1 MKHLRHL
8 ALSVLLVLALSVTA
22 MAAEVPVSLKVEN
35 LNGQQRI
42 VKTYELPP
50 GTDPETLK
58 EPSFDYDGFTYTWA
72 YTTKE
77 EHTFLETKNVSE
89 TVTVETGKKDLNAV
103 LEQLA
108 PSIPYDDGEFSG
120 ELALDHTTITAEAA
134 G

>member
-22 MAAEVPVSLKVEN
+22 MAAEVPVGLKVEN

-58 EPSFDYDGFTYTWA
+58 EP
-72 YTTKE
+72 
-77 EHTFLETKNVSE
+77 
-89 TVTVETGKKDLNAV
+89 
-103 LEQLA
+103 
-108 PSIPYDDGEFSG
+108 
-120 ELALDHTTITAEAA
+120 
-134 G
+134 

>member
-22 MAAEVPVSLKVEN
+22 MAAEVPVGLKVEN

-58 EPSFDYDGFTYTWA
+58 EPSFDYDGFNYTWA
-72 YTTKE
+72 
-77 EHTFLETKNVSE
+77 
-89 TVTVETGKKDLNAV
+89 
-103 LEQLA
+103 
-108 PSIPYDDGEFSG
+108 
-120 ELALDHTTITAEAA
+120 
-134 G
+134 

>member
-1 MKHLRHL
+1 MKHIRHL
-8 ALSVLLVLALSVTA
+8 ALSVLLALSLMTSA
-22 MAAEVPVSLKVEN
+22 LAAEVPVSLVVEN

-77 EHTFLETKNVSE
+77 EHTFLDRKSV
-89 TVTVETGKKDLNAV
+89 V
-103 LEQLA
+103 
-108 PSIPYDDGEFSG
+108 
-120 ELALDHTTITAEAA
+120 
-134 G
+134 